1 MLIKKITLP
10 AAGVSLAAIALLTAQ
25 PLRAQSASDSAR
37 IEKLEQAVE
46 LLEKQNAELKAEV
59 NSLKKHEAPAPKV
72 AAEGPTKTEIVY
84 DGKTYVEKSVPLEK
98 SSADKWKLSTSITEM
113 ELYGDIRLR
122 YQYNGGE
129 TQSRGPVAAP
139 GAGIA
144 GTNDWQERER
154 ERYRLRLG
162 LRGTF
167 LDDWFFGLRL
177 ETSNNARSTNVT
189 FGDDTA
195 SNTPGGG
202 GPFEKN
208 SDTVYVGQAY
218 GGYKGFPGFIFT
230 GGRMPNPLVTTRM
243 VWDPDI
249 NPEGLAEQWK
259 HTFVFGAEAPPP
271 PSYSKDYS
279 KDGKEVVAP
288 KPPEPFLKLD
298 LFANFGQFVYD
309 DANPENPLG
318 ARATTTANGSKQLIP
333 NTDAFLLAWQV
344 GARFNFPQNL
354 YFQFA
359 PTLYNYAGNGDTFN
373 IHYVGGDPRLT
384 NANSLNTNQTG
395 INSLLVFDVPMEFG
409 WKAWGIPMRI
419 FGDFATN
426 FEGDDRANAAVQP
439 GPPATPPGTPA
450 AQPGPGHGSQRYAFQ
465 AGLGIGQLKKKGDWQ
480 IDLWYQQIQQF
491 ALDPNLIDDDIFNAQ
506 ENMHGIAVQAT
517 YNFTAA
523 VNLQLTYAH
532 GWWYNHNLGT
542 GGNVGSLAIA
552 TNPTAEYNFFTADLN
567 FKF

>member
-1 MLIKKITLP
+1 MLTRKIVMR
-10 AAGVSLAAIALLTAQ
+10 AAGGSLAAIISLAAQ
-25 PLRAQSASDSAR
+25 PLWAQTSSESKE
-37 IEKLEQAVE
+37 IQ
-46 LLEKQNAELKAEV
+46 ELKREV
-59 NSLKKHEAPAPKV
+59 EELRQEVASLKKHEGPAPKIT
-72 AAEGPTKTEIVY
+72 AEGPTKTEITY
-84 DGKTYVEKSVPLEK
+84 DGKTFVEKSVPLEK

-113 ELYGDIRLR
+113 ELYGDVRLR

-129 TQSRGPVAAP
+129 TKDRGPVASP

-162 LRGTF
+162 LRGT
-167 LDDWFFGLRL
+167 LMDDWFFGLRL

-195 SNTPGGG
+195 SDTPGGG

-218 GGYKGFPGFIFT
+218 GGYKGFPGFTFT
-230 GGRMPNPLVTTRM
+230 AGRMPNPIINTRM

-259 HTFVFGAEAPPP
+259 RTFVFGAERPPP
-271 PSYSKDYS
+271 ASFSKDT
-279 KDGKEVVAP
+279 KAVVAA

-318 ARATTTANGSKQLIP
+318 ARKTTDANGPTQEVP
-333 NTDAFLLAWQV
+333 NHDAFLLAWQV
-344 GARFNFPQNL
+344 GARFNFPKSF

-359 PTLYNYAGNGDTFN
+359 PTLYNYTGNGDTFN
-373 IHYVGGDPRLT
+373 IHYIGGDPRLT
-384 NANSLNTNQTG
+384 NSDSLAQNQTG
-395 INSLLVFDVPMEFG
+395 INSLLVFDMPVEFG

-426 FEGDDRANAAVQP
+426 FAGDDRASAAGQP
-439 GPPATPPGTPA
+439 G
-450 AQPGPGHGSQRYAFQ
+450 QGSQRYAYQ
-465 AGLGIGQLKKKGDWQ
+465 AGLGIGQLKKRGDWQ
-480 IDLWYQQIQQF
+480 INLWYQNIQQY

-506 ENMHGIAVQAT
+506 ENLHGIAAQAS
-517 YNFTAA
+517 YNLTAA

-552 TNPTAEYNFFTADLN
+552 TNPTTEYNFFTADLN
-567 FKF
+567 INF

>member
-1 MLIKKITLP
+1 MLIKKISLR
-10 AAGVSLAAIALLTAQ
+10 AAGLSLTATVLLTAH
-25 PLRAQSASDSAR
+25 PVRAQSSDTAR
-37 IEKLEQAVE
+37 LEKLEQAVE

-59 NSLKKHEAPAPKV
+59 SSLKKHEAPAPKLT
-72 AAEGPTKTEIVY
+72 AEGPTKTEINY
-84 DGKTYVEKSVPLEK
+84 DGKTYVEKTVPLEK

-129 TQSRGPVAAP
+129 TQGRGPVAAP
-139 GAGIA
+139 PANGVA
-144 GTNDWQERER
+144 GTNDWLERER

-162 LRGTF
+162 LRGT
-167 LDDWFFGLRL
+167 LMDDWFFGLRL
-177 ETSNNARSTNVT
+177 ETSNNERSTNVT

-195 SNTPGGG
+195 SSTPGGG

-208 SDTVYVGQAY
+208 SDTIYVGQAY
-218 GGYKGFPGFIFT
+218 GGYKGFPGFTFT
-230 GGRMPNPLVTTRM
+230 GGRMPNPLVNTRM

-259 HTFVFGAEAPPP
+259 HTFVFGAEPAPPP
-271 PSYSKDYS
+271 SFSKDSS
-279 KDGKEVVAP
+279 KDGKAVVAS

-298 LFANFGQFVYD
+298 LFANFAQFVYD

-318 ARATTTANGSKQLIP
+318 PRATTSANGGTQLVP

-344 GARFNFPQNL
+344 GARFNFPKSF

-359 PTLYNYAGNGDTFN
+359 PTLYNYTGNGDTFN
-373 IHYVGGDPRLT
+373 VHYQGGSPYVT
-384 NANSLNTNQTG
+384 NAESLAQNQTG
-395 INSLLVFDVPMEFG
+395 INSLLIFDMPAEFG
-409 WKAWGIPMRI
+409 WKAWGTPMRI
-419 FGDFATN
+419 FSDFATN
-426 FEGDDRANAAVQP
+426 FEANERANAAGNSGQ
-439 GPPATPPGTPA
+439 GA
-450 AQPGPGHGSQRYAFQ
+450 QRYAFQ
-465 AGLGIGQLKKKGDWQ
+465 AGLGIGQLKKKHDWQ
-480 IDLWYQQIQQF
+480 IDIWYQQIQQF

-506 ENMHGIAVQAT
+506 ENMHGIAVQGT

-532 GWWYNHNLGT
+532 GWQYNGNLGT

-552 TNPTAEYNFFTADLN
+552 TNPTNEYNFFTADLN
-567 FKF
+567 IKF

>member
-1 MLIKKITLP
+1 MFIKKFVLR
-10 AAGVSLAAIALLTAQ
+10 AAGASLAAIVLLTAE
-25 PLRAQSASDSAR
+25 PMRAESSSDTAR
-37 IEKLEQAVE
+37 IEKLERAVE
-46 LLEKQNAELKAEV
+46 LLEKQNAELQAEV
-59 NSLKKHEAPAPKV
+59 SSLKKHPAPAPVV
-72 AAEGPTKTEIVY
+72 AGEGPTKTEISY

-98 SSADKWKLSTSITEM
+98 SAADKWKLSTSITEM

-122 YQYNGGE
+122 YQYTGGR
-129 TQSRGPVAAP
+129 TDNTPVAPP
-139 GAGIA
+139 GPGVA

-162 LRGTF
+162 LRGTL
-167 LDDWFFGLRL
+167 LDDWFFGVRL

-189 FGDDTA
+189 FADDTA
-195 SNTPGGG
+195 SSTPGGG

-208 SDTVYVGQAY
+208 SDTIYVGQAY
-218 GGYKGFPGFIFT
+218 GGYKGFPDFTFT
-230 GGRMPNPLVTTRM
+230 GGRMPNPLVSTRM

-259 HTFVFGAEAPPP
+259 HTFVFGGEPPPP
-271 PSYSKDYS
+271 PSFS
-279 KDGKEVVAP
+279 KDGKAVL
-288 KPPEPFLKLD
+288 PPPPSEPFLKLD
-298 LFANFGQFVYD
+298 LFANLAQFVYD

-318 ARATTTANGSKQLIP
+318 ARSTTTANGGTQLVP

-344 GARFNFPQNL
+344 GARFNFPHNF

-359 PTLYNYAGNGDTFN
+359 PTMYNYTGNGDTFN
-373 IHYVGGDPRLT
+373 VHYQGGSPTLT
-384 NANSLNTNQTG
+384 NANSLAQNQTG
-395 INSLLVFDVPMEFG
+395 INSLLVFDMPAEFG
-409 WKAWGIPMRI
+409 WKLWGVPMRI

-426 FEGDDRANAAVQP
+426 FEGDERAEAAGQP
-439 GPPATPPGTPA
+439 G
-450 AQPGPGHGSQRYAFQ
+450 QGSQRYAYQ
-465 AGLGIGQLKKKGDWQ
+465 IGLGVGQLKKAHDWQ
-480 IDLWYQQIQQF
+480 LDVWYQHTEQY

-506 ENMHGIAVQAT
+506 ENIHGIAAQAT

-552 TNPTAEYNFFTADLN
+552 TNPTNQYNFFTADLN
-567 FKF
+567 VKF

>member
-1 MLIKKITLP
+1 MFTKKIVMRA
-10 AAGVSLAAIALLTAQ
+10 AAGSLVAIVSLAAQ
-25 PLRAQSASDSAR
+25 PLWAQSSSESQQ
-37 IEKLEQAVE
+37 IQE
-46 LLEKQNAELKAEV
+46 LKREVAELKQEV
-59 NSLKKHEAPAPKV
+59 ASLKKHEA
-72 AAEGPTKTEIVY
+72 AEPSVVSGGPTKSEISY

-98 SSADKWKLSTSITEM
+98 SAADKWKLSTSITEM
-113 ELYGDIRLR
+113 ELYGDVRLR

-129 TQSRGPVAAP
+129 TQSRGPAALPPANGVA
-139 GAGIA
+139 GV
-144 GTNDWQERER
+144 NDWQERER

-162 LRGTF
+162 LRGT
-167 LDDWFFGLRL
+167 LMDDWFFGLRL

-195 SNTPGGG
+195 ANTPGGG

-208 SDTVYVGQAY
+208 SDTVYIGQAY
-218 GGYKGFPGFIFT
+218 GGYKGFPGVT
-230 GGRMPNPLVTTRM
+230 LTAGRMPNPLVTTRM

-259 HTFVFGAEAPPP
+259 HTFVFGGEPPP
-271 PSYSKDYS
+271 PPAYS
-279 KDGKEVVAP
+279 KDGKDSKAVVAA

-298 LFANFGQFVYD
+298 IFANFGQFVYD

-318 ARATTTANGSKQLIP
+318 PRATTTGNGTNQLVP

-344 GARFNFPQNL
+344 GARFNFPKSF

-359 PTLYNYAGNGDTFN
+359 PTLYNYTGNGDTFN
-373 IHYVGGDPRLT
+373 IHYQGGSPYVT
-384 NANSLNTNQTG
+384 NAASLAQNQTG
-395 INSLLVFDVPMEFG
+395 INSLLVFDVPVEFG

-426 FEGDDRANAAVQP
+426 FEASDRANAADE
-439 GPPATPPGTPA
+439 
-450 AQPGPGHGSQRYAFQ
+450 PGHHSQRYAWQ
-465 AGLGIGQLKKKGDWQ
+465 VGLGVGQLKKKGDWQ

-532 GWWYNHNLGT
+532 GWQYNGNLGT